1 MGYETFK
8 MVIEIAFVVVVAI
21 TIIQAMR
28 RKKK

>member
-1 MGYETFK
+1 MGSETFK